1 MDIAQTQNM
10 CPNSP
15 SPWQTW
21 IVNAGMILTLE
32 PHHLLP
38 PEVQAGTVDT
48 REAIK
53 ASTDFRVRQTENE
66 SWAISHIVGSSDK
79 TS

>member
-1 MDIAQTQNM
+1 
-10 CPNSP
+10 
-15 SPWQTW
+15 
-21 IVNAGMILTLE
+21 MILTLE